1 MAIPEELK
9 EQLLPSLS
17 GAPETTTRNMMGS
30 TAFLVRGRMFAFW
43 MPEGVVVKTPRDGHD
58 DLMRTLGSSPF
69 TGPQGRGFGEWMSVP
84 VTAENITD
92 VRAAIDASRAYVAG
106 AAKPPAKRKK
116 KR

>member
-1 MAIPEELK
+1 MAISDELK
-9 EQLLPSLS
+9 DQLLPSLA
-17 GAPETTTRNMMGS
+17 GKAETTTRPMMGT

-43 MPEGVVVKTPRDGHD
+43 MAEGIVVKTPRDGHA

-84 VTAENITD
+84 VTPENIDD
-92 VRAAIDASRAYVAG
+92 VRRAIDAARAYVAG
-106 AAKPPAKRKK
+106 AAKPPPKRKK